1 MLRALRTIAVALVIA
16 FTSTIAGAQSVM
28 VGKTGNVPYKIAVP
42 PSWNGGLVVW
52 NHGFTLKETI
62 FTIDPLNPLADLG
75 PLAALQLSEG
85 YAIAASAYALPGWA
99 LFRSDK
105 DVENLVRVFET
116 RIGVPSHV
124 ILTGA
129 SLGGGVTAS
138 ALEHADLGNVVGA
151 LTVCGATGG
160 SRNWDGGLD
169 LRLIYD
175 AVCSAVP
182 GAFIPGGAEGLP
194 RGFAL
199 TSTQLALAINQCTG
213 ILAPPAARTPAQQQR
228 LSSILTTAKIPE
240 EFLLTSMGYV
250 TFAMS
255 DLVHDPL
262 KLAGKVGTGNKDV
275 DYNDPTIDATIA
287 RVAPTTRAAA
297 GRLARNFTPTGEI
310 GGVRVLSLHTDKDGL
325 VVVENQ
331 GEYASLVPA
340 GQFAGAVVVEAIPS
354 HCGFT
359 SAELVGGWES
369 LRGWLATSVK
379 PTAASIQGV
388 CTFAA
393 ANGIPGPCRIDPTFV
408 PGTLDTRIRP
418 R

>member
-1 MLRALRTIAVALVIA
+1 MSRALRTLAVALVIA
-16 FTSTIAGAQSVM
+16 LTATVAGAQSVV
-28 VGKTGNVPYKIAVP
+28 VGKTGNVPYKVAVP
-42 PSWNGGLVVW
+42 PQWNGGLVVW
-52 NHGFTLKETI
+52 NHGFTLKETV
-62 FTIDPLNPLADLG
+62 FTVDPLNPIADLG
-75 PLAALQLSEG
+75 PLAALQLKEG
-85 YAIAASAYALPGWA
+85 YAIAASAYSLPGWA

-105 DVENLVRVFET
+105 DLENLVRAFET
-116 RIGVPSHV
+116 RFGVPAYV

-129 SLGGGVTAS
+129 SLGGGVTVS

-175 AVCSAVP
+175 AVCSSVP
-182 GAFIPGGAEGLP
+182 GAAIPGGAQGLP
-194 RGFAL
+194 KGFPL

-213 ILAPPAARTPAQQQR
+213 ILAPPAVRTPAQQQN
-228 LSSILTTAKIPE
+228 LAAILTTAKIPE

-255 DLVHDPL
+255 DLVHDPK
-262 KLAGKVGTGNKDV
+262 KLAGRVGTGNVEV
-275 DYNDPTIDATIA
+275 DYNDPTINATIA
-287 RVAPTTRAAA
+287 RVRPTNRGAAA
-297 GRLARNFTPTGEI
+297 RLARNFTPTGEI
-310 GGVRVLSLHTDKDGL
+310 GGVRIVSLHTDKDGL

-331 GEYASLVPA
+331 GEYASLAPA
-340 GQFAGAVVVEAIPS
+340 GQFAGAVVVEAIPT

-359 SAELVGGWES
+359 SAELVAGWES
-369 LRGWLATSVK
+369 LRGWLATSVQ
-379 PTAASIQGV
+379 PTAATMQGLCSV
-388 CTFAA
+388 VAA
-393 ANGIPGPCRIDPTFV
+393 SGISGPCRIDPTFV